1 MIVKHY
7 LAERL
12 YPAAVAGLG
21 CVIYPGEKGLVLK
34 LTGFNEKIPLLVDMI
49 TKELKKIPEML
60 EQSVFETYKKQ
71 FKKSCFN
78 KMISSKE
85 LNRDCRLNIVEK
97 NHQTFY
103 ERYLAMDD
111 LTFEDMQKYSK
122 MFFDQLKVQTLI
134 QGNFKLS
141 VAKQMAECVIDNLKI
156 SAIEKVLIK
165 V

>member
-49 TKELKKIPEML
+49 TKEFKKIPDML

-103 ERYLAMDD
+103 SRYLAVND
-111 LTFEDMQKYSK
+111 LTFEDLQKYSEK
-122 MFFDQLKVQTLI
+122 FFDKLKVQTLI
-134 QGNFKLS
+134 QGNFKPFE
-141 VAKQMAECVIDNLKI
+141 AEQMVKYIINNLKC
-156 SAIEKVLIK
+156 SAIEKVRTE